1 MNNEFLEPTLVIQAE
16 SKWLPANSFFLNDM
30 GRPIIPLL
38 EGQWSWDT
46 KWSPAPA
53 AKVGNFFWAA
63 NFQVSWSKGA
73 NCS

>member
-46 KWSPAPA
+46 K
-53 AKVGNFFWAA
+53 
-63 NFQVSWSKGA
+63 
-73 NCS
+73 